1 MISVQATVS
10 AQAVSVIFWFQW
22 HSRLGFV
29 ISAWP
34 ERWVVHA
41 QSQGAAGTQQLSI
54 IHTQGTRGTAE
65 SWTSGSII
73 FSIPDLP
80 WSFSLGP
87 HLLPHRQFLPGLHCR
102 ALSSWFWFSSALE
115 CPKAKR
121 DHSQVFLL
129 RNWVFLDQF
138 GISLT
143 STGKRGQALST
154 PLNHLDIMNR
164 GWEFWCVSDEDK
176 ALLSIGLFL

>member
-1 MISVQATVS
+1 MARKV
-10 AQAVSVIFWFQW
+10 
-22 HSRLGFV
+22 
-29 ISAWP
+29 
-34 ERWVVHA
+34 
-41 QSQGAAGTQQLSI
+41 
-54 IHTQGTRGTAE
+54 
-65 SWTSGSII
+65 SGSCTEPGGCRNPTAVHHSHPGDKRHSWKLDKW
-73 FSIPDLP
+73 FHRFLIPDLP
-80 WSFSLGP
+80 WSFPLGP
-87 HLLPHRQFLPGLHCR
+87 HLLPHRQLLSGLHCR
-102 ALSSWFWFSSALE
+102 LLSSWFWFSSALE

-143 STGKRGQALST
+143 SAGKRGQALSM

-164 GWEFWCVSDEDK
+164 GWEFWCVSDEEK